1 VNRRENDMHRYAI
14 YLAPEPETKLWSF
27 GSRFLGYDAE
37 TGAEHGPSDV
47 GGLSP
52 DIWAK
57 TTEAPRLYGFHA
69 TLKAPMRLRQGATFA
84 AFEKALMDF
93 AAARQAFDAGPL
105 GVNVVPSSH
114 GGGFVA
120 LAPLRASEDL
130 ARLEREAVTELDVWR
145 APLTAAEIARRDV
158 SRLNAR
164 QIRHLETFGYPFILE
179 DFRCHLTLTGAT
191 PLASDLADALA
202 DRLAAEAGTAH
213 LLVNALVLFG
223 QPEPGARFRILKRF
237 PLAA

>member
-1 VNRRENDMHRYAI
+1 M
-14 YLAPEPETKLWSF
+14 
-27 GSRFLGYDAE
+27 
-37 TGAEHGPSDV
+37 
-47 GGLSP
+47 
-52 DIWAK
+52 WAK

-69 TLKAPMRLRQGATFA
+69 TLKAPMRLRQGATFE
-84 AFEKALMDF
+84 AFDKTLMDF

-105 GVNVVPSSH
+105 GVNVVSSSH

-120 LAPLRASEDL
+120 LTPQRASKEL
-130 ARLEREAVTELDVWR
+130 ARLERETVTELDGWR
-145 APLTAAEIARRDV
+145 APLTAAERARRDI
-158 SRLNAR
+158 SRLTAR
-164 QIRHLETFGYPFILE
+164 QLRHLETLGYPFILE

-202 DRLAAEAGTAH
+202 DRLAAEVGTAH

-223 QPEPGARFRILKRF
+223 QPEPGERFRIVRRY